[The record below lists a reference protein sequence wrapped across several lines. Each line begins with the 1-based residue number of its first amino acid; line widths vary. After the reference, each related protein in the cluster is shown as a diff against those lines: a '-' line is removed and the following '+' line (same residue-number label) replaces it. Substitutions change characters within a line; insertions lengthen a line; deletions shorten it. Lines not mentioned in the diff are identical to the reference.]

1 MQTGLR
7 GENPQALL
15 EHEMR
20 ENVRLSS
27 SVLCDVAKNLVHGG
41 VNLLLHTEEKGG
53 VAVLL
58 D

>member
-1 MQTGLR
+1 MQTGFR
-7 GENPQALL
+7 GEDPQALL
-15 EHEMR
+15 EREMR
-20 ENVRLSS
+20 EGVRLSS
-27 SVLCDVAKNLVHGG
+27 SVLRDVTEYLVSGG